1 MSIKTFI
8 SKHFKNQLLTYVD
21 VGAAD
26 NTDTRWWK
34 ISKSLEFIGFEPN
47 SDQYKK
53 ITNKGFG
60 KFNIHNFAL
69 GHKTGKMKLNITKN
83 EFVSSFLLPN
93 FKNVNEYPNSNRFKI
108 KKKAN
113 IKVKKL
119 DDLKLKIADFVKID
133 TQGYN
138 LRVLKGSN
146 STIKKVLGIDI
157 ETEFF
162 HMYKNQHLF
171 EDTKKYLE
179 KKNFIF
185 INFYNLRRWQLY
197 KSYNYG
203 KLIWCNSL
211 FLRKL
216 KKNDYKNNIL
226 VLKYLIICVLY
237 NNLDIAHQTLVKS
250 RLPEHQKNQIRKFL
264 KSENRKSYFIKI
276 YISLFNRL
284 SRFFGKEVELFPTF

>member
-1 MSIKTFI
+1 MGIKTLI

-60 KFNIHNFAL
+60 KYIIHNFAL
-69 GHKTGKMKLNITKN
+69 GEKSGSMRLNITKN

-93 FKNVNEYPNSNRFKI
+93 FKGVKEYPNSDRFKI
-108 KKKAN
+108 KKKIS
-113 IKVKKL
+113 IKIKKL
-119 DDLKLKIADFVKID
+119 DDLKLKNADFIKID

-146 STIKKVLGIDI
+146 STLNKVLGFDI

-162 HMYKNQHLF
+162 QMYKNQHLF

-185 INFYNLRRWQLY
+185 VNFHNLRRWQLN
-197 KSYNYG
+197 KKFNYG
-203 KLIWCNSL
+203 KVIWCNSL

-216 KKNDYKNNIL
+216 KKKDYKNNAL
-226 VLKYLIICVLY
+226 VLKYIIICVLY
-237 NNLDIAHQTLVKS
+237 NNLDIAHKTLIKS
-250 RLPEHQKNQIRKFL
+250 KLPKFQKNEIDKL
-264 KSENRKSYFIKI
+264 LLSENRKNYFVKI
-276 YISLFNRL
+276 YVSIFNRL
-284 SRFFGKEVELFPTF
+284 SRFLKKEVELFPTF

>member
-1 MSIKTFI
+1 MGIKTLI

-60 KFNIHNFAL
+60 KYIIHNFAL
-69 GHKTGKMKLNITKN
+69 GEKSGSMRLNITKN
-83 EFVSSFLLPN
+83 EFVSSFLFPN
-93 FKNVNEYPNSNRFKI
+93 FKGVNEYPNSDRFKI
-108 KKKAN
+108 KKKIS
-113 IKVKKL
+113 IKIKKL
-119 DDLKLKIADFVKID
+119 DDLKLKNADFIKID

-146 STIKKVLGIDI
+146 STLNKVLGFDI

-162 HMYKNQHLF
+162 QMYKNQHLF

-185 INFYNLRRWQLY
+185 VNFHNLRRWQLN
-197 KSYNYG
+197 KKFNYG
-203 KLIWCNSL
+203 KVIWCNSL

-216 KKNDYKNNIL
+216 KKKDYQNNAL
-226 VLKYLIICVLY
+226 VLKYIIICVLY
-237 NNLDIAHQTLVKS
+237 NNLDIAHKTLIKS
-250 RLPEHQKNQIRKFL
+250 KLPKFQKNEIDKL
-264 KSENRKSYFIKI
+264 LLSENRKNYFVKI
-276 YISLFNRL
+276 YVSIFNRL
-284 SRFFGKEVELFPTF
+284 SRFLKKEVELFPTF